1 MASRDSSPR
10 DAAYWYVPL
19 ARAIPAAALAVVI
32 TFSQDHSPRLGLLSF
47 GGFAVLTGL
56 AVSLLSARLMTRSLE
71 RSLFLGHGIIS
82 VLAGAAALVL
92 PGGGL
97 SYLIFLVSLWAALTG
112 FLELYA
118 GFRSRGRNTSSR
130 DWMFIGGLTVVFAI
144 VTLLMPPDM
153 VQQFSGENGVSGVL
167 SSSIIVV
174 GILGAYGAI
183 CAVYLV
189 IGGLSL
195 KWAPASVTQDGTAS

>member
-1 MASRDSSPR
+1 MASRETSPR

-56 AVSLLSARLMTRSLE
+56 ALGVLAARLMRRSVE
-71 RSLFLGHGIIS
+71 RSLFLAQGVITL
-82 VLAGAAALVL
+82 LAGVAALSV

-97 SYLIFLVSLWAALTG
+97 GYFLFLATLWAALTG

-118 GFRSRGRNTSSR
+118 GFRSRGKDSSSR
-130 DWMFIGGLTVVFAI
+130 DWMFIGGLTVVFAL
-144 VTLLMPPDM
+144 VTLLMPPDL
-153 VQQFSGENGVSGVL
+153 VQPYSGQNGVSGVL

-189 IGGLSL
+189 IAGLSL
-195 KWAPASVTQDGTAS
+195 KWAPASATQDGTAS